1 MHRQADANLEALAEP
16 PAMGA
21 TPTERDPRTQSLWR
35 AKTFTADIWNVA
47 DELTDSPTVTVGA
60 DGESETAYST
70 SE

>member
-1 MHRQADANLEALAEP
+1 
-16 PAMGA
+16 MGA